1 MRVRCVGAAI
11 CTEAFYDAHMDIY
24 GFGKRWTDGCLC
36 GGPDWEPS
44 ADGDWDHRSRGF
56 SSWNCCDC
64 SGK

>member
-24 GFGKRWTDGCLC
+24 GFGKRWIDGCLC